1 MHKTLKGVMIG
12 GALALG
18 VAALLIGTKMAQFG
32 AMGEAMAQ
40 MVMPPTPVNSYT
52 AEQMEWQPR
61 LSAVGSVAPVQGTE
75 VTAEI
80 EGTIR
85 EILFTP
91 GAQVQAGTPLVQLDD
106 SLEQAS
112 LREAEAAAE
121 LAQLALRRAGELA
134 RTKSISQL
142 ELDNANS
149 NVRQTQARLDYVR
162 ALIAKKRISAP
173 FAGQLGIKQ
182 VSVGQFINKGQA
194 VVSLQAL
201 AQVYVEFSIPQ
212 RQLAQVNPGLI
223 VQVVSDAHPDQ
234 LFEGKVLAVSPAVD
248 TSTRNLR
255 VQALLDNNDGK
266 LRPGMYVSVSL
277 QLART
282 EPVLFIPISA
292 VLHSAYGDAVLV
304 IEAGEGDSLIT
315 RQAAVRLGLQQGDFV
330 QVLEGLNAGDEI
342 VSTGSFKLAPGMP
355 VVIDNTLAPTFSLDP
370 RPNNS

>member
-12 GALALG
+12 GLVALG

-40 MVMPPTPVNSYT
+40 MVMPPTPVNSYI
-52 AEQMEWQPR
+52 AEQIEWQPR
-61 LSAVGSVAPVQGTE
+61 LSAVGSVAPVQGTD

-80 EGTIR
+80 EGSIR
-85 EILFTP
+85 EILFSP
-91 GAQVQAGTPLVQLDD
+91 GARVQAGAPLVQLDD

-121 LAQLALRRAGELA
+121 LAQLALQRARELA
-134 RTKSISQL
+134 KTKSISQL

-182 VSVGQFINKGQA
+182 VSVGQFINKGEA
-194 VVSLQAL
+194 VVSLQSL
-201 AQVYVEFSIPQ
+201 AQVYVEFSVPQ
-212 RQLAQVNPGLI
+212 RQLAQVNPGLSVNI
-223 VQVVSDAHPDQ
+223 ISDAHPGQ
-234 LFEGKVLAVSPAVD
+234 WFEGQVIAVSPAVD
-248 TSTRNLR
+248 SSTRNLR
-255 VQALLDNNDGK
+255 VQALLDNADGQ

-304 IEAGEGDSLIT
+304 IEAGEGDSLVT

-370 RPNNS
+370 RPHNS

>member
-12 GALALG
+12 GAAALG

-52 AEQMEWQPR
+52 AELVQWQPR

-80 EGTIR
+80 EGSIR

-91 GAQVQAGTPLVQLDD
+91 GAQVKAGAPLVQLDD

-121 LAQLALRRAGELA
+121 LAQLASQRARELA
-134 RTKSISQL
+134 KTKSISQL

-162 ALIAKKRISAP
+162 ALIAKKRVSAP
-173 FAGQLGIKQ
+173 FTGQLGIKQ
-182 VSVGQFINKGQA
+182 VSVGQFINKGEA

-201 AQVYVEFSIPQ
+201 SQVYVEFSIPQ
-212 RQLAQVNPGLI
+212 RQLAQVNPGLT
-223 VQVVSDAHPDQ
+223 VQIMSDAHPGQ

-248 TSTRNLR
+248 SSTRNLR
-255 VQALLDNNDGK
+255 VQALLDNADGH
-266 LRPGMYVSVSL
+266 LRPGMYVTVSL

-292 VLHSAYGDAVLV
+292 VLHSAYGDSVLV

-315 RQAAVRLGLQQGDFV
+315 RQAPVRLGLQQGDFV
-330 QVLEGLNAGDEI
+330 QVLEGLSEGDAM

-355 VVIDNTLAPTFSLDP
+355 VVIDNSLAPEFSLDP

>member
-12 GALALG
+12 GAAALG

-52 AEQMEWQPR
+52 AEMVQWQPR

-80 EGTIR
+80 EGSIR

-91 GAQVQAGTPLVQLDD
+91 GAQVKAGAPLVQLDD

-121 LAQLALRRAGELA
+121 LAQLASQRARELA
-134 RTKSISQL
+134 KTKSISQL

-162 ALIAKKRISAP
+162 ALIAKKRVSAP

-182 VSVGQFINKGQA
+182 VSVGQFINKGEA

-201 AQVYVEFSIPQ
+201 SQVYVEFSIPQ
-212 RQLAQVNPGLI
+212 RQLAQVNPGLT
-223 VQVVSDAHPDQ
+223 VQIMSDAHPGH

-248 TSTRNLR
+248 SSTRNLR
-255 VQALLDNNDGK
+255 VQALLDNADGH
-266 LRPGMYVSVSL
+266 LRPGMYVTVSL

-292 VLHSAYGDAVLV
+292 VLHSAYGDSVLV

-315 RQAAVRLGLQQGDFV
+315 RQAPVRLGLQQGDFV
-330 QVLEGLNAGDEI
+330 QVLEGLSEGDAM

-355 VVIDNTLAPTFSLDP
+355 VVIDNSLAPEFSLDP